1 MRGPADPTRPRG
13 AGVRL
18 SDPAAPETADRRGTG
33 HSRSRPPIERPR
45 VPHRPT
51 GLQSPVAASTMRT
64 LVGTIAGTIVAGLLL
79 AGCSTVPV
87 TGRRAF
93 NVIPDSQAM
102 ALGADAYQQVLSES
116 RLITSGP
123 DYERVVRVGRRIA
136 AVSHEPNLPWEFALI
151 DEPNTVNAFC
161 LPGGKVAVYSGI
173 LSVAQGDAG
182 LAVVIGHEI
191 AHAIARHGS
200 ERMTNQLA
208 LELGQ
213 AGLAQ
218 VLESKGAA
226 TQQLVLTAF
235 GAGAQLG
242 VVLPFSRSQETE
254 ADRIGLIYMARAGY
268 DPAEAPRFWERMT
281 AGGGARPPAFLSTHP
296 APEDRV
302 RQLEA
307 LVPEARQEYRPQ

>member
-1 MRGPADPTRPRG
+1 M
-13 AGVRL
+13 
-18 SDPAAPETADRRGTG
+18 
-33 HSRSRPPIERPR
+33 H
-45 VPHRPT
+45 
-51 GLQSPVAASTMRT
+51 T
-64 LVGTIAGTIVAGLLL
+64 LVGAIAGTLVAGLLL

-102 ALGADAYQQVLSES
+102 SLGADAYRQVLSES

-173 LSVAQGDAG
+173 LPVAQGDAG

-268 DPAEAPRFWERMT
+268 DPAEAPRFWERMN